1 MMKNKKLTILIAL
14 LLTVSM
20 LAGCGGNKAETT
32 PASNQVTAGADAA
45 STGEEA
51 EEPAQT
57 TTGEAVSYHTQYLQ
71 LEDSTLTAGLDHA
84 SAVGDTVYFTSLGV
98 IADETPEGVTPEW
111 PEQYWVYGP
120 VLCKVGIDGS
130 IVRLPYDPTDG
141 ERVQGENRGV
151 VFEALCAAPEGQ
163 LWVLEKHY
171 QYWSEASAEMT
182 DTVSESGGSFH
193 SEEHEMLVCVR
204 EDGTVVSEFPLD
216 VLKNP
221 YDEVRDLEGS
231 YSFDVNGMAID
242 KEGHICLAVHEWFSG
257 SGNYIQDNRICLV
270 DPQSGSVTD
279 SIQMSSTPE
288 FMVGLPNG
296 DIAVCC
302 YERGEVIGLLDMETK
317 SMGET
322 VLIDDFVNGMAS
334 GGEEYSICFSAGN
347 SVYGLN
353 FEQGEEQ
360 GEPVKLFNWI
370 DCDVARQGDES
381 ICVLADGRIITTASQ
396 QTVSGI
402 ENDLIILSKA
412 AAGETS
418 EKKVL
423 RLAVMNLYPFTSKMV
438 SRFNRSNPDYRIEVT
453 DYSQYN
459 DYASANE
466 EERNAGINRLQTEII
481 AGDMPDIL
489 DISLLSADRLG
500 SKGLVED
507 LYPYMDADPEL
518 NRSDLLEHV
527 LAAFEENGKLYQTVG
542 NFYILTTAGL
552 SSVVG
557 DQIGWNM
564 DQFHEAMSK
573 LQAEN
578 PNCTV
583 FDRYTTQDLALTF
596 LLYLELENYVDWSNG
611 ECRFQSDSFIKLLE
625 FVKSFPSVY
634 SWESDSGSDD
644 YDTDTRLRM
653 GLQLMKQCNF
663 ACFEDLQMNT
673 AGLGGAPCTFVGY
686 PTENGAGSMFAQ
698 IGNSFA
704 ITSTCADK
712 DAAWQ
717 FIRQFFL
724 PEYQEQFLGEV
735 FPTNRVVY
743 EKMKSDAM
751 TPKYQRNPDGSYM
764 LNEEGK
770 RIEED
775 RGSMQVNGMTVPY
788 KTATEEDV
796 AQVEKIINA
805 TTTILHT
812 DDSLKRIIID
822 GAMPYFA
829 DQRSV
834 DEVVKLIQ
842 SKAMLYVNEQR

>member
-1 MMKNKKLTILIAL
+1 MKKKFTILIAL
-14 LLTVSM
+14 LLTVSL
-20 LAGCGGNKAETT
+20 LAGCGGTPSEKIQAAEQKVGMTGAVKAEK
-32 PASNQVTAGADAA
+32 
-45 STGEEA
+45 EA
-51 EEPAQT
+51 EETEAEPA
-57 TTGEAVSYHTQYLQ
+57 GYRAQYLE
-71 LEDSTLTAGLDHA
+71 LEDSNLTAGLDHA
-84 SAVGDTVYFTSLGV
+84 AVVGETVYFTSLGV
-98 IADETPEGVTPEW
+98 ISDETPAGVSPEW

-120 VLCKVGIDGS
+120 VLCKVGTDGS
-130 IVRLPYDPTDG
+130 IERLPYQPKQSDAG
-141 ERVQGENRGV
+141 QGENSGV
-151 VFEALCAAPEGQ
+151 VFEGLCAAQDGN

-171 QYWSEASAEMT
+171 RYGSEPSGETAGAEQEH
-182 DTVSESGGSFH
+182 SSSFQ

-204 EDGTVVSEFPLD
+204 EDGTVVSEFSLD
-216 VLKNP
+216 GLKNHAE
-221 YDEVRDLEGS
+221 EVKDLEGS
-231 YSFDVNGMAID
+231 YSFEVPGMALD
-242 KEGHICLAVHEWFSG
+242 KDGHICLAIHEWFSG
-257 SGNYIQDNRICLV
+257 TANYIQEDRIVLL
-270 DPQSGSVTD
+270 DPQTGSVAD
-279 SIQMSSTPE
+279 SFRMSSTPE
-288 FMVGLPNG
+288 YMVGLANG
-296 DIAVCC
+296 EIAICC
-302 YERGEVIGLLDMETK
+302 YERGELIGLLDLEEK
-317 SMGET
+317 GLKDK
-322 VLIDDFVNGMAS
+322 VQLGDFVNGMAA
-334 GGEEYSICFSAGN
+334 GDGEYPVIYSAGD

-353 FEQGEEQ
+353 FET

-381 ICVLADGRIITTASQ
+381 ICVLQDGRIVTTSTQ
-396 QTVSGI
+396 ETVNGI
-402 ENDLIILSKA
+402 ENDLIVLSKN
-412 AAGETS
+412 AAGEVS
-418 EKKVL
+418 QKKVL

-453 DYSQYN
+453 DYAQFNNYS
-459 DYASANE
+459 SANE
-466 EERNAGINRLQTEII
+466 DERNAGINRLQTEII

-527 LAAFEENGKLYQTVG
+527 IQAFEENGMLYQTVG

-552 SSVVG
+552 SRVVG
-557 DQIGWNM
+557 DHIGWTM
-564 DQFHEAMSK
+564 DEFQDAMSR

-583 FDRYTTQDLALTF
+583 FERYTTQDLALTF
-596 LLYLELENYVDWSNG
+596 LLYLELENYVDWSSG
-611 ECRFQSDSFIKLLE
+611 ECGFQSDGFIKLLE
-625 FVKSFPSVY
+625 FVKSFPTVY
-634 SWESDSGSDD
+634 SWETDGGADD
-644 YDTDTRLRM
+644 YDTDTRLLM

-663 ACFEDLQMNT
+663 ACFEDLQVNT
-673 AGLGGAPCTFVGY
+673 AGLGGEPCTFVGY
-686 PTENGAGSMFAQ
+686 PTENGVGSMFAQ

-704 ITSTCADK
+704 ITSSCADK

-735 FPTNRVVY
+735 FPTNRSVY
-743 EKMKSDAM
+743 EKMKSEA
-751 TPKYQRNPDGSYM
+751 TTTKYQRNPDGSFM

-775 RGSMQVNGMTVPY
+775 LGSMQVNGVTVPY
-788 KTATEEDV
+788 RTASEEDV
-796 AQVEKIINA
+796 ARVEEIINA
-805 TTTILHT
+805 TTNILHT

-822 GAMPYFA
+822 GALPYFA